1 MDKIFTYLS
10 LLMGI
15 VFLCMG
21 IGLFILPNTVFADW
35 SPGQRYIMGA
45 VVLLYGGFRLWRAR
59 RMLLKNSPKENE
71 SSTIEKD
78 EA

>member
-1 MDKIFTYLS
+1 
-10 LLMGI
+10 
-15 VFLCMG
+15 
-21 IGLFILPNTVFADW
+21 
-35 SPGQRYIMGA
+35 MGA

-59 RMLLKNSPKENE
+59 RMLLKSTPKENE